1 MKHLLSCFCLLFIT
15 LAGYSQNFEL
25 VDTQDSYQST
35 FNQQVRIS
43 LKIKNTSDKSQF
55 YIIRR
60 ARIDQVETQK
70 SYFCLDNHCLEPSM
84 SEFSKRVEPGEVI
97 NLNYILETGMLAGQ
111 SSYKFEIFPK
121 GSPAELKEHSV
132 NVNVEE
138 KSTRNFLYQS
148 REITVQEIYPNPVQD
163 QAVVD
168 YKLID
173 GLVKAKI
180 VIHNVLGKP
189 ISEFELDPSENRIKI
204 MADDMNAGVY
214 FYTLYINSSGVA
226 TRKIMVRK

>member
-1 MKHLLSCFCLLFIT
+1 MRFLLSSFCVLLIT

-25 VDTQDSYQST
+25 VETQDNYQST

-43 LKIKNTSDKSQF
+43 LKIKNITDKSQF
-55 YIIRR
+55 YIVKRVR
-60 ARIDQVETQK
+60 MDQVETQK
-70 SYFCLDNHCLEPSM
+70 SYFCLDNHCLEPTI
-84 SEFSKRVEPGEVI
+84 SEFSKRIEPGEVV

-121 GSPAELKEHSV
+121 GNPTDLKEHSV

-138 KSTRNFLYQS
+138 KSTRNYLYQS
-148 REITVQEIYPNPVQD
+148 KEITVQEIYPNPVQEL
-163 QAVVD
+163 ATVD
-168 YKLID
+168 YKLLE
-173 GLVKAKI
+173 GFVKAKI

-189 ISEFELDPSENRIKI
+189 VSAFELDPAETRVKI
-204 MADDMNAGVY
+204 QADDMTPGVY